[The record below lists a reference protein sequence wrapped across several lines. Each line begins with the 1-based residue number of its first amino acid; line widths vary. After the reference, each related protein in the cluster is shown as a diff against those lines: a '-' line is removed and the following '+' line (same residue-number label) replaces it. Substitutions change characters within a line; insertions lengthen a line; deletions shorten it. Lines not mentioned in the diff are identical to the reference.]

1 LFELKLPDIGE
12 GIAEGEILKWLVTE
26 GEKVS
31 EEQPLVEVMTDK
43 VNVQIP
49 SPRGGTVT
57 KILAKEGES
66 VKVGQVILVIDSG
79 DAGGEGHGA
88 AKTGRSE
95 EAGVDESARNTAT
108 IGGSTTTTTTAAA
121 AVDAPSSSAP
131 TLTSQQLHAKGQVTG
146 TSEGVEVSSSKPAPA
161 AATGAGALATPATR
175 KLARELGVDIGKLH
189 GSGSMGRITEQ
200 DVRNATAAGGATR
213 DAQQLVTTTTASSA
227 ATAATATGVAA
238 AVVAASSPGA
248 AMTSPPPVARAGKPD
263 QEHEEERVPVRGLRK
278 IVAERMSK
286 SIHTTAQV
294 THVDEADM
302 TELVLLRE
310 AFKGSAEKRGVKLT
324 FLPLMIKAVIPA
336 LKEFPYINSSFD
348 EQAGEIVLKK
358 RYNIGI
364 ATDTENGLVVPV
376 IKDADRKDVFEIAAE
391 IQQLAAKARA
401 GQLALDDVHGSTFTI
416 TNQGSVGGL
425 FATPII
431 NYPEAAILGTHKIA
445 KRPVVR
451 EGRLDIRDVM
461 YLSLS
466 FDHRVLDGAYAARF
480 VNKVIS
486 IVQDPKLLLSEIL

>member
-1 LFELKLPDIGE
+1 MDLKLPDIGE
-12 GIAEGEILKWLVTE
+12 GIAEGEILKWLVKE
-26 GEKVS
+26 GEDVK

-49 SPRGGTVT
+49 SPRGGKVS
-57 KILAKEGES
+57 KILAKEGET
-66 VKVGQVILVIDSG
+66 VKVGQVIIVIDSG
-79 DAGGEGHGA
+79 DGQPVAQNHAEPISRPETTVRQQLKPQLQPGA
-88 AKTGRSE
+88 ASG
-95 EAGVDESARNTAT
+95 A
-108 IGGSTTTTTTAAA
+108 
-121 AVDAPSSSAP
+121 
-131 TLTSQQLHAKGQVTG
+131 
-146 TSEGVEVSSSKPAPA
+146 EGV
-161 AATGAGALATPATR
+161 LATPATR
-175 KLARELGVDIGKLH
+175 KLAREMGVDVTKLR

-200 DVRNATAAGGATR
+200 DVRKAA
-213 DAQQLVTTTTASSA
+213 AQGRTPAGQAASASSSA
-227 ATAATATGVAA
+227 AR
-238 AVVAASSPGA
+238 PN
-248 AMTSPPPVARAGKPD
+248 
-263 QEHEEERVPVRGLRK
+263 EERVPVRGLRK
-278 IVAERMSK
+278 IVAERMTK

-336 LKEFPYINSSFD
+336 LKEFPYVNASLD

-358 RYNIGI
+358 SYNIGI

-376 IKDADRKDVFEIAAE
+376 VKDADKKDVFEIAAE
-391 IQQLAAKARA
+391 IQQLAAKARS
-401 GQLALDDVHGSTFTI
+401 GQLTLDDVHGSTFTI

-431 NYPEAAILGTHKIA
+431 NFPEAAILGTHKIS

-451 EGRLDIRDVM
+451 EGKIEVRDVM

-466 FDHRVLDGAYAARF
+466 FDHRILDGAYAARF
-480 VNKVIS
+480 VNRVIS
-486 IVQDPKLLLSEIL
+486 VIQDPKLLLAEIL